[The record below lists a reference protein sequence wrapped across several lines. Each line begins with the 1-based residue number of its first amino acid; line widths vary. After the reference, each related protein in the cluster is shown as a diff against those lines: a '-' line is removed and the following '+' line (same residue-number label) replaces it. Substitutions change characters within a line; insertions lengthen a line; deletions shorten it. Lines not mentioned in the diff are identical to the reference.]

1 MKAEQL
7 RKSILQLAIQ
17 GKLVKQDQND
27 EPASVLLER
36 IRAEKQRLIKEG
48 KIKKDKGD
56 SIIFK
61 GDDNCY
67 YEKIGSEVKNID
79 DEIPFEIPDT
89 WCWVRFP
96 QLVCFELGKTP
107 DRHTDKFWNKGI
119 YPWFSIADMRDKK
132 IITETKDKISEIA
145 LNEKFNGMLSP
156 QGTLLMSF
164 KLTVGR
170 TSILGVDA
178 VHNEAI
184 ISIFPYV
191 NEKNIIRDYLMNTLG
206 LLVNYVEQ
214 TDAIKGSTLNS
225 SKLQAMF
232 IPVPPLA
239 EQARIVAEIEK
250 FEPLLSDYDKLE
262 KQAARLD
269 NEIFDKV
276 KKSILQ
282 YAIQGKLV
290 EQDENDE
297 PASVL
302 IEHIRAEKK
311 AQLGKKYVESYIY
324 KGDDNYYYE
333 KVGKNEP
340 VLVEDLPFDIPDTW
354 SWTRLK
360 DIVYNNGQK
369 TPTSEFS
376 YVDIGSIDNKRQ
388 KLNSVENIISA
399 DKAPSRARKI
409 IKFGDILYSTV
420 RPYLH
425 NMCIVDKDFTCE
437 PIASTGFA
445 VLSCEKGIYNQFL
458 FYYML
463 SPIFDLYAN
472 STENAKGVAYPAIN
486 DDRLYKALIPIPPQ
500 AEQERICL
508 KIKEILKRIEKD
520 ES

>member
-1 MKAEQL
+1 MKAEDL

-17 GKLVKQDQND
+17 GKLVPQDPND

-36 IRAEKQRLIKEG
+36 IRIEKQKLIKEG

-56 SIIFK
+56 STIFK
-61 GDDNCY
+61 GDDNRH
-67 YEKIGSEVKNID
+67 YEKTISEVKNIT
-79 DEIPFEIPDT
+79 DEIPFDIPDS
-89 WCWVRFP
+89 WCWVRLYDIVFIETGKKDANFGDASGKYNFYTCAMEPIKAKSYSYDGDYLILPGNGANVGMSIHYIGKFEAYQRTYLLSKKTNDISFP
-96 QLVCFELGKTP
+96 YLQ
-107 DRHTDKFWNKGI
+107 
-119 YPWFSIADMRDKK
+119 
-132 IITETKDKISEIA
+132 IILNAYWKDYNKDKQYGSAIPYI
-145 LNEKFNGMLSP
+145 
-156 QGTLLMSF
+156 
-164 KLTVGR
+164 KLGNLENFLVPM
-170 TSILGVDA
+170 TS
-178 VHNEAI
+178 
-184 ISIFPYV
+184 Y
-191 NEKNIIRDYLMNTLG
+191 K
-206 LLVNYVEQ
+206 EQ
-214 TDAIKGSTLNS
+214 
-225 SKLQAMF
+225 
-232 IPVPPLA
+232 
-239 EQARIVAEIEK
+239 ERIVAEIEK
-250 FEPLLSDYDKLE
+250 FEPLIAEYDKLE
-262 KQAARLD
+262 QQATKLD
-269 NEIFDKV
+269 NEIYDNL

-290 EQDENDE
+290 PQDPNDE

-302 IEHIRAEKK
+302 LARIRAEKK

-324 KGDDNYYYE
+324 KGDDNCYYE

-340 VLVEDLPFDIPDTW
+340 VKLEDLPFDIPDTW
-354 SWTRLK
+354 SWARLK

-369 TPTSEFS
+369 TPTSDFS

-388 KLNSVENIISA
+388 KLSAIENIISA

-425 NMCIVDKDFTCE
+425 NMCIIDKAFSCE

-445 VLSCEKGIYNQFL
+445 VLSCEKGIHNLFL

-463 SPIFDLYAN
+463 SPIFDFYVN
-472 STENAKGVAYPAIN
+472 STENSKGVAYPAIN

-508 KIKEILKRIEKD
+508 KIKKMLQCIEKD